1 MVQLLF
7 SNILRVTL
15 ITSAGIC
22 VLLLLKKTL
31 FKEYTKSFNYY
42 IWLIVIIRMIFP
54 FRITIFQNSNLVIN
68 KLFTL
73 DINVK
78 SINKI
83 SNNVTSLTS
92 SSAVNQAIES
102 TKDFNINTFEILSY
116 LWLGVAL
123 IIVTYRIFSYIRLK
137 NTLIDLSNEVEN
149 EDIKKIYN
157 RLLDEF
163 KIRKNILLK
172 VSDYIP
178 VPFGIGVFNSHIIL
192 PPKTYDETEIKW
204 ILKHEL
210 MHYKKK
216 DLLYKFLVMAVSSI
230 YWFNPLIYVMNK
242 YINIECELSCDEKI
256 LDKCD
261 FTERKN
267 YALVLINSLKQN
279 EVNFINTKL
288 ATELGGTK
296 KILKRRLD
304 SMLIKKTK
312 RGIIS
317 AALAITIAI
326 CSLGAISTKADSNV
340 IGESQKTSDST
351 SAKDIIE
358 SYKIETNNYKGYCL
372 IINDPT
378 RVKVAHTSELTTAE
392 ETTSEIAKNNNA
404 VAAIN
409 GISFGNIS
417 PEGVKLSGNGEI
429 STEVVLSNGQ
439 VIYNGLKDDQKSDLF
454 AITKLGQ
461 LIVGSYSLNDLT
473 TLDIQ
478 EALTGFPSLVINC
491 KKTEIDG
498 DEGLGITPRTAIGQK
513 KDGAIIMLAI
523 DGNNN
528 ESLGVTIKEEQEIM
542 YELGAVN
549 AINLGGGSATTM
561 YYDNEIINTPSKLSV
576 SNNNSS
582 EKDIEKKVATA
593 IIVQ

>member
-7 SNILRVTL
+7 SNILRITL
-15 ITSAGIC
+15 ITSVGIC

-42 IWLIVIIRMIFP
+42 IWLIVIIRMILP
-54 FRITIFQNSNLVIN
+54 FRIPIFLNSNLVIN
-68 KLFTL
+68 KLSAL
-73 DINVK
+73 DTSVK
-78 SINKI
+78 SINEI

-92 SSAVNQAIES
+92 SSAVNHAIKS
-102 TKDFNINTFEILSY
+102 TKNFNINTFEILSY
-116 LWLGVAL
+116 LWLGLAL
-123 IIVTYRIFSYIRLK
+123 IIVTYRIFSYISLK
-137 NTLIDLSNEVEN
+137 NTLIDLSTDVKN
-149 EDIKKIYN
+149 EDIKSIYN
-157 RLLDEF
+157 SLLDEL
-163 KIRKNILLK
+163 KIKKNILLK
-172 VSDYIP
+172 VSDYMP
-178 VPFGIGVFNSHIIL
+178 VPFGIGIFNSHIIL
-192 PPKTYDETEIKW
+192 PKTAYDETEIKW

-267 YALVLINSLKQN
+267 YALALINSLKQN
-279 EVNFINTKL
+279 EASFINTKL
-288 ATELGGTK
+288 ATELGNK
-296 KILKRRLD
+296 KILKGRLD
-304 SMLIKKTK
+304 SMLSKKTK

-326 CSLGAISTKADSNV
+326 CSLGVMSTKANSNV
-340 IGESQKTSDST
+340 IGEPQEISDAHSD
-351 SAKDIIE
+351 KDIIE

-378 RVKVAHTSELTTAE
+378 RVKVAHTSELMTAD

-417 PEGVKLSGNGEI
+417 PEEAKLSGNRKT
-429 STEVVLSNGQ
+429 STGVVLSNGR

-473 TLDIQ
+473 TLDVQ
-478 EALTGFPSLVINC
+478 EALTGFPSLVING

-498 DEGLGITPRTAIGQK
+498 DGGLGITPRTAIGQK

-523 DGNNN
+523 EGNNT
-528 ESLGVTIKEEQEIM
+528 ESLGVTIKDEQEII

-561 YYDNEIINTPSKLSV
+561 YYDNEIINTPSQISLSNV
-576 SNNNSS
+576 EPSQ
-582 EKDIEKKVATA
+582 EYVEKKVATA